1 MFKKIIADKRAR
13 KELEGLSKNLR
24 VKIDARLKIL
34 ARDGKLEK
42 PFAKKITKHLF
53 EIRINFQ
60 GQWRILYAYLLDD
73 YVILLTVF
81 QKKVQKT
88 PIREIAK
95 AQKRLEKYL

>member
-1 MFKKIIADKRAR
+1 MLKKIIADKRAS

-24 VKIDARLKIL
+24 VKIDARLRIL
-34 ARDGKLEK
+34 ARDGRLEQ
-42 PFAKKITKHLF
+42 PFAKKITNQLF

-60 GQWRILYAYLLDD
+60 GQWRVLYAYLLDD
-73 YVILLTVF
+73 YIVLLTVF

-88 PIREIAK
+88 PPREIAK